1 MRKPNTTERILLTP
15 LAAIAMLAGATVYWF
30 AWLCIQVLL
39 VVTGPLCWLGKNLV
53 EGRIAIRRTFKRL
66 ADWLDGEPA
75 PRMSADIWCE

>member
-53 EGRIAIRRTFKRL
+53 EGRILIRRTFKRL
-66 ADWLDGEPA
+66 ADWMDNEPKPMA
-75 PRMSADIWCE
+75 RTDIWCD

>member
-53 EGRIAIRRTFKRL
+53 EGRILIRRTFKRL
-66 ADWLDGEPA
+66 ANWLDGEPDQ
-75 PRMSADIWCE
+75 RMQADIWCE